1 MLRYAL
7 MDISVFKAVISEL
20 ARCLPGKRLAEIAE
34 GQSGEFYLLFK
45 GEGGKITLLIS
56 PRPQSPRIHLLSGK
70 PKDLRELTPFGQSL
84 ANLLLGSRL
93 LSIEQE
99 GLERVALFNF
109 SRKTG
114 KDEAAVTLIFEMAGK
129 KPELIV
135 LDAEGKILLAQ
146 SYVALEEGS
155 RVILPGLFYEP
166 PPVPDKQDPYNI
178 TAGDIRDIIREN
190 PEMPP
195 DKALFNK
202 IGGLSPLLAREVAAA
217 GNSDP
222 EKLAEA
228 LKNLIHELVAEKF
241 APRIYETE
249 KGPVLAAGPL
259 SQFGDAPFLEFSSV
273 NEAAEA
279 FYSAAETRRA
289 FQSAKAGLLRKLKA
303 ELSSARKKAQAI
315 ESDLARAEKAEQYQL
330 FAQTLMASLNQVPA
344 RAEQVSLTDYVTGNT
359 VEILL
364 DPKLGAVENAQEYFK
379 KAKKA
384 RAALKLLRERHTAAR
399 AELETLEARL
409 EQLETAAEMEGLRP
423 YLPEPKRGK
432 RITCPERQ
440 RRQKIKAAKN
450 ALPEFPSFTTSDGY
464 LVLIGKNS
472 KMNDLLTFKAAQSM
486 DLWLHAQGY
495 RGSHVIVRNPAR
507 RPDIPLSTILQAA
520 EAAAYYSEAKK
531 ESSAPVDYTFVK
543 YVRKMKDGAPGAVI
557 FTGNKTVF
565 VEPKKK

>member
-1 MLRYAL
+1 MLRYAF

-20 ARCLPGKRLAEIAE
+20 SRYLPGKRLAELAE

-45 GEGGKITLLIS
+45 GESGKMTLLIS
-56 PRPQSPRIHLLSGK
+56 PRPQSPRIHLISGK

-93 LSIEQE
+93 LSVEQE
-99 GLERVALFNF
+99 GLERAALYNF

-114 KDEAAVTLIFEMAGK
+114 KNEAAVKLIFEMAGK

-135 LDAEGKILLAQ
+135 LDAERKILLAQ
-146 SYVALEEGS
+146 SYVALEEGP
-155 RVILPGLFYEP
+155 RVILPGLFYSP
-166 PPVPDKQDPYNI
+166 PPVPDKRDPYNI
-178 TAGDIRDIIREN
+178 TAGDIKDIIREN
-190 PEMPP
+190 PEIPI

-202 IGGLSPLLAREVAAA
+202 IGGLSPLLAREVAAK
-217 GNSDP
+217 GGSDP
-222 EKLAEA
+222 EKLADS
-228 LKNLIHELVAEKF
+228 LKNLLRELDSEKS

-249 KGPVLAAGPL
+249 KGRVLAAGPL
-259 SQFGDAPFLEFSSV
+259 SQFSDAPFMEFPSV

-279 FYSAAETRRA
+279 FYSDAEARRA
-289 FQSAKAGLLRKLKA
+289 FQSAKAGLLRKLRA
-303 ELSSARKKAQAI
+303 ELSGARKKAQAI
-315 ESDLARAEKAEQYQL
+315 ESDLAKAEKAEQYQL
-330 FAQTLMASLNQVPA
+330 FAQTLMASLNQVPE
-344 RAEQVSLTDYVTGNT
+344 RTDKVSLTDYATGNT
-359 VEILL
+359 VEIPL

-384 RAALKLLRERHTAAR
+384 RAGEKLLRERHNAAG
-399 AELETLEARL
+399 AELKSLEARL
-409 EQLETAAEMEGLRP
+409 EELETASGMDDLRP

-432 RITCPERQ
+432 
-440 RRQKIKAAKN
+440 IKAVKS
-450 ALPEFPSFTTSDGY
+450 ALPEFPLFTTSDGY

-507 RPDIPLSTILQAA
+507 RPDIPLSTILRAA

-531 ESSAPVDYTFVK
+531 ERSVPVDYTFVK